1 MQIETLGK
9 IQKNSGTDISAFL
22 TMLMQ
27 LTLFPY

>member
-22 TMLMQ
+22 TMLICN
-27 LTLFPY
+27 